1 MVERNNEDP
10 FAGDEDDT
18 LDPRDFLK
26 RVQRYLMGTT
36 WEDEDQITY
45 FETWLKSGSTA
56 EQWFKSLE
64 NAKKTTWKELCKAFK
79 ERWPE
84 RPIVQKSTAEKQAEL
99 EGERITEAELG
110 TKVKVNGVEVYAHV
124 AWANKVEKL
133 AKAIPDDNNL
143 LVVGCRR
150 QLPPTLKTLV
160 SSAHDTWATFCTAVR
175 TVRQVDIEEEKER
188 QDKQTKI
195 EGELQRVRQ
204 QQQRQP
210 PQSPSSALGQAF
222 RNFSVGPITQP
233 RFQPVAINS
242 QGPQQQPRGPQ
253 RTDAEKLAIIRRI
266 PPPHPNT
273 ADGWAAY
280 NAEIA
285 NWNRNNYGR
294 AVYETRPYPLT
305 PGTSPV
311 ASGECFGC
319 GNEGH
324 TSASCTTNTRIP
336 EVERIWRQKANSIRA
351 GASTTSR
358 NAAPNVNFVGEDD
371 VFVSR
376 EDYDAGVIQRYL
388 AAQEQGNGQ
397 GPSGN

>member
-1 MVERNNEDP
+1 MADRSNEEP
-10 FAGDEDDT
+10 FTGDEDDT

-36 WEDEDQITY
+36 WEDGDKVTY

-56 EQWFKSLE
+56 EQWFKELE
-64 NAKKTTWKELCKAFK
+64 AAKKATWKELCKAFK

-99 EGERITEAELG
+99 EGEKITEAELG

-150 QLPPTLKTLV
+150 QLPPMLKALV
-160 SSAHDTWATFCTAVR
+160 SSAHDTWTTFCMAVR
-175 TVRQVDIEEEKER
+175 AIRPVDIEEEKE
-188 QDKQTKI
+188 KQEKQARI

-210 PQSPSSALGQAF
+210 PQTPSSALGQAF
-222 RNFSVGPITQP
+222 RNFSVGPIAQP
-233 RFQPVAINS
+233 RFQPAATNS
-242 QGPQQQPRGPQ
+242 QGQAQQFRGPQ
-253 RTDAEKLAIIRRI
+253 RTDAEKLAIIGRI
-266 PPPHPNT
+266 PAPHPDTT
-273 ADGWAAY
+273 AGWAAY
-280 NAEIA
+280 EAEIT
-285 NWNRNNYGR
+285 NWNCNNYGR
-294 AVYETRPYPLT
+294 ATYETRPYPLT

-311 ASGECFGC
+311 ACGECFSC
-319 GNEGH
+319 GKVGH
-324 TSASCTTNTRIP
+324 SSAACTADRRIP

-351 GASTTSR
+351 GANAASR
-358 NAAPNVNFVGEDD
+358 NASSSVNLVAEDD
-371 VFVSR
+371 VFMSR
-376 EDYDAGVIQRYL
+376 EDYEADVIARYL
-388 AAQEQGNGQ
+388 ARQNQGNGD